1 MNVYNNE
8 KESFLIENSL
18 QSEINTY
25 INHIIV
31 NHAWQSLQGRSLKN
45 YAIIAPLLQIYLD
58 EEEEESIIVPRV
70 QHISVSDEEYSKP
83 WKKKKK
89 GN

>member
-18 QSEINTY
+18 QSEMNTY

-31 NHAWQSLQGRSLKN
+31 NHAW
-45 YAIIAPLLQIYLD
+45 
-58 EEEEESIIVPRV
+58 
-70 QHISVSDEEYSKP
+70 
-83 WKKKKK
+83 
-89 GN
+89 